1 MDENPERIAIISDH
15 QSISKTFVE
24 FNQDVN
30 RLSRSLIDKIGLE
43 KGDVAGCWSTNLY
56 EYFVVQHALARI
68 GAVNSSLS
76 PLYKQ
81 SELDYALK
89 KGLFKA
95 LFMPKKDSRQ
105 STVNDYHSIL
115 SSIDLSDKMLQNIIF
130 FEGSAEPFDGKRM
143 KKSLNTHSFDDLI
156 SDSIDGSCLPDEI
169 LSRVDPEDPVCIFW
183 TSGTTGK
190 PKGATLNHY
199 SIINNVMILAHNK
212 KEIKPEDEIR

>member
-1 MDENPERIAIISDH
+1 MDENPDRIAIISDH
-15 QSISKTFVE
+15 QSISKTFFQ

-30 RLSRSLIDKIGLE
+30 KLSRSLIDTIGLQ

-68 GAVNSSLS
+68 GAINCSLS

-81 SELDYALK
+81 TELDYALK
-89 KGLFKA
+89 KGKFKA
-95 LFMPKKDSRQ
+95 LFMPKKESRQ
-105 STVNDYHSIL
+105 SAVNDYHSIL
-115 SSIDLSDKMLQNIIF
+115 SSIDLSDKMLQNVIF
-130 FEGSAEPFDGKRM
+130 FEGSAESFDTKRM
-143 KKSLNTHSFDDLI
+143 KKSLRTHSFNELV
-156 SDSIDGSCLPDEI
+156 SDSIDGSSLPDEI
-169 LSRVDPEDPVCIFW
+169 LSRVDPEDAVCIFW

-212 KEIKPEDEIR
+212 KEIKLQDEIR